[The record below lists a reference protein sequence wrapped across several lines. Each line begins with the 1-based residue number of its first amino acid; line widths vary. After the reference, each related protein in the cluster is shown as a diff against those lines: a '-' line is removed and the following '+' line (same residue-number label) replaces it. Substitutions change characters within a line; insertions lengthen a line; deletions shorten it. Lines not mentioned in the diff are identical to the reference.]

1 MINGLINYNSI
12 AEQSLSLGIATWI
25 TAISTLLMMVATC
38 FMAFFAWIA
47 VDSCKNQQKRQKLIN
62 LLEGLNKYIQELQ
75 LYELESIVYSKQSKN
90 IPEKDFTNRVF
101 LNNEIKLIDNEMA
114 EEFGSCSLLLKNWLI
129 DNEEHEQILNEICA
143 KMQVYRISI
152 YDYNNV
158 KKEFVV
164 QMHTQ
169 LNIKTFKIDPIL
181 VEDFKKLKS
190 IAIENRK
197 NLTEL
202 INKFKELN
210 KKLLK

>member
-47 VDSCKNQQKRQKLIN
+47 VDSWKNQQKRQKLIN